1 MNLVAVVAIGFLELD
16 PEQIFEA
23 SFQLSFLA

>member
-1 MNLVAVVAIGFLELD
+1 MNLVAVVAIGFLKLP